1 MSETPVS
8 DGSPVT
14 PGSSRI
20 LDRRYQQYTGPRKG
34 PGHATWRLSVHV
46 FQRLMGLRRPVRY
59 KIVPLLL
66 ALACFIFPLGLIALA
81 AFIPGGSSF
90 TFSYAQ
96 MYEVISLPVFIFI
109 AITAPTSLIA
119 DRKQKSLSL
128 YLASPL
134 SRNTYL
140 LAHAAAVAAVVFVVT
155 AGPLLLYFISLVV
168 QGTGPDGLTGFGS
181 DLWRILASGIGI
193 SVLSAAIAMVVGALA
208 ERPSIAASTIFIG
221 LTVLSA
227 LTTGAAE
234 QLDSQAVR
242 LLSVGDLD
250 NQLILQIFDHDPGFG
265 IKFGLGAAT
274 IVGAIVA
281 WTAICVA
288 ITWWRYRRLVV
299 SR

>member
-1 MSETPVS
+1 MSDMPAT
-8 DGSPVT
+8 GA
-14 PGSSRI
+14 SRI

-34 PGHATWRLSVHV
+34 PAHAVWRLSVHV
-46 FQRLMGLRRPVRY
+46 FQRLLGFRRPTRY
-59 KIVPLLL
+59 KVVPLLL
-66 ALACFIFPLGLIALA
+66 ALACFLFPLGLIALA
-81 AFIPGGSSF
+81 AFVPGGSTF

-96 MYEVISLPVFIFI
+96 MYEIISLPVFIFI

-134 SRNTYL
+134 TRNTYL
-140 LAHAAAVAAVVFVVT
+140 LAHAAAVASVVFVVT
-155 AGPLLLYFISLVV
+155 AGPLLLYFLSLVI

-181 DLWRILASGIGI
+181 DLWRILAVGLGI
-193 SVLSAAIAMVVGALA
+193 SLLSAAIAMVVGALA

-221 LTVLSA
+221 LTLLSA
-227 LTTGAAE
+227 LTTEAAE
-234 QLDSQAVR
+234 EIGSQSIR

-250 NQLILQIFDHDPGFG
+250 NQLVLQVFDHDPGFN
-265 IKFGLGAAT
+265 IKFGVGAAA
-274 IVGAIVA
+274 VVVALVA
-281 WTAICVA
+281 WTSLSAA